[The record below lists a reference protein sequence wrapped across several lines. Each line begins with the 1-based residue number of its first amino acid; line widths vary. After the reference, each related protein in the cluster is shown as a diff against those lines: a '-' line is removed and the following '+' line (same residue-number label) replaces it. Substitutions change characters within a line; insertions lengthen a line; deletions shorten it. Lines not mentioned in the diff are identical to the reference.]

1 MLLTTGSSVKDANGN
16 IYILDDVLGG
26 GGFGNVFKAHRQ
38 SDGFVVAVKTLLSS
52 FASPDVLLAFQKE
65 LQCTSVVSSDN
76 VIKYYFTH
84 DGTMYP
90 AYPPYIIM
98 EYIDGGTLNKL
109 LQTQAATGKL
119 FELSFITNACMQLA
133 EGMNA
138 ISKTLVHRDIKP
150 DNILVHNE
158 TLKITDFG
166 LSKYA
171 ADSTRTLTLKGYGTL
186 DYVAPEAWESEKNT
200 IQMDIYSMGI
210 VFYQIATLQY
220 PYKLPTVPDAN
231 AYRDAHLYQRVQNPI
246 THNPNLPQGLVSIIL
261 RMIEKPTQKR
271 FSNWEEIIE
280 ALAKNTAPTSTSN
293 TALERA
299 LANRNN
305 ADLKK
310 QEEAATRKKAEILR
324 EQQCKLVF
332 SQYEAVLYEPIR
344 AFISAFNEQYAGT
357 TGFHFEDKHHNSL
370 SDHFAVK
377 ISTPDKKWICIDTEV
392 VLAENHHRPTNTFY
406 CCHDLTRQY
415 GWGRRR
421 KAACSHDFGD
431 NTLDDIHECY
441 HEFQAVGDHSLC
453 QHKANKDFDRY
464 LRSLQFSNASAG
476 FHDTNQKE
484 QHQKGEA
491 YGLQCAVDIQN
502 NGPQSAAFEIYGTL
516 GQ

>member
-1 MLLTTGSSVKDANGN
+1 MLLTTGSSVKDAHGN
-16 IYILDDVLGG
+16 IYVLDDVLGG

-38 SDGFVVAVKTLLSS
+38 SDGLVVAVKTLLSS

-65 LQCTSVVSSDN
+65 LQCTSVVTSDN

-90 AYPPYIIM
+90 EYPPYIIM
-98 EYIDGGTLNKL
+98 EYIDGGTLNKM
-109 LQTQAATGKL
+109 LQNQSSTGKL
-119 FELSFITNACMQLA
+119 FELSFITNVYMQLA

-150 DNILVHNE
+150 DNILVHNGK
-158 TLKITDFG
+158 LKITDFG

-186 DYVAPEAWESEKNT
+186 EYVAPEAWESDKNT
-200 IQMDIYSMGI
+200 VQMDIYSMGI

-220 PYKLPTVPDAN
+220 PYKLPAFPDAN
-231 AYRDAHLYQRVQNPI
+231 AYRDAHLYQRIQNPTI
-246 THNPNLPQGLVSIIL
+246 HNPNLPQGLVSMIL
-261 RMIEKPTQKR
+261 RMLEKPTQKR

-280 ALAKNTAPTSTSN
+280 SLGKNITPVTTSN

-310 QEEAATRKKAEILR
+310 QEEAAIRKKAETMR

-344 AFISAFNEQYAGT
+344 AFISSFNEQYAGT
-357 TGFHFEDKHHNSL
+357 TGFHFEDKHRNNV
-370 SDHFAVK
+370 SDHFSVK
-377 ISTPDKKWICIDTEV
+377 ITTPDKKWVCIDTEV
-392 VLAENHHRPTNTFY
+392 VLAENHHRPIRTASSWDQICISSQNY
-406 CCHDLTRQY
+406 IPQCK
-415 GWGRRR
+415 GRDVL
-421 KAACSHDFGD
+421 AWS
-431 NTLDDIHECY
+431 
-441 HEFQAVGDHSLC
+441 
-453 QHKANKDFDRY
+453 Y
-464 LRSLQFSNASAG
+464 LRDESARG
-476 FHDTNQKE
+476 FNILLLKHKDSI
-484 QHQKGEA
+484 
-491 YGLQCAVDIQN
+491 YGDWFILHNTN
-502 NGPQSAAFEIYGTL
+502 NGLSRDRRPEPFGFALHELPKEIVHIDSTHIYHSEL
-516 GQ
+516 KEFDISDVENFLADRA

>member
-1 MLLTTGSSVKDANGN
+1 MLLTTGSSVKDAKGN

-90 AYPPYIIM
+90 EYPPYIIM

-231 AYRDAHLYQRVQNPI
+231 AYRDAHLYQRVQNPT

-377 ISTPDKKWICIDTEV
+377 ITTPDKKWICIDTEV
-392 VLAENHHRPTNTFY
+392 VLAENHHRTTNTSTSWNQIRISSQNY
-406 CCHDLTRQY
+406 IPQCK
-415 GWGRRR
+415 GRDVM
-421 KAACSHDFGD
+421 AWS
-431 NTLDDIHECY
+431 
-441 HEFQAVGDHSLC
+441 
-453 QHKANKDFDRY
+453 Y
-464 LRSLQFSNASAG
+464 LRDESSRGFNILLLKRKDSLYGDWYTLHNTNSALSRNPRPEPFG
-476 FHDTNQKE
+476 FTLQELPKE
-484 QHQKGEA
+484 IVHISSTHIYNSELKEF
-491 YGLQCAVDIQN
+491 DISDVEN
-502 NGPQSAAFEIYGTL
+502 FLADRA
-516 GQ
+516 